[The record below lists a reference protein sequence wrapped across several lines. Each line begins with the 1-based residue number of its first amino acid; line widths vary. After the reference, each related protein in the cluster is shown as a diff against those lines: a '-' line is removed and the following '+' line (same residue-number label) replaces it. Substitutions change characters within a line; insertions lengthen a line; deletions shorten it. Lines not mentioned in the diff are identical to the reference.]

1 MEHILQFGISIDDNA
16 IINAVQKKAEEE
28 IIKRIKA
35 EVEHSLFG
43 DRYYYSRS
51 SDPHAVFTQLAKE
64 IFNGFLDDNKEE
76 IISRASVH
84 LADKLARSKAGKA
97 ILEDIQ

>member
-1 MEHILQFGISIDDNA
+1 MEHILQFGINIDDEA
-16 IINAVQKKAEEE
+16 IISAVKAKAEKE
-28 IIKRIKA
+28 IVKLIKDK
-35 EVEHSLFG
+35 VESSLFG
-43 DRYYYSRS
+43 SRYYYSHS

>member
-1 MEHILQFGISIDDNA
+1 MEHIVQFGISIDDNA

-51 SDPHAVFTQLAKE
+51 SDPHEGCNKPRWWG
-64 IFNGFLDDNKEE
+64 NGEPLYDEWDF
-76 IISRASVH
+76 
-84 LADKLARSKAGKA
+84 
-97 ILEDIQ
+97 ED